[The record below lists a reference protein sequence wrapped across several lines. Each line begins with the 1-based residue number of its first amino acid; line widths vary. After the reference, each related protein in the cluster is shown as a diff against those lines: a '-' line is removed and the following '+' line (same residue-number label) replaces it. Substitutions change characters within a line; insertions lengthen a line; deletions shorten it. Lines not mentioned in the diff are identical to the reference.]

1 MMQDAMRN
9 KQKNLNHKIWALGFL
24 LACFSMT
31 ALSDNGKQHSHYTS
45 TDRYTRV
52 NTSALPEQQEPLNAL
67 VHITIGKDVL
77 TVGQAIQEVLKG
89 SGYRWVPLGD
99 DKLLMG
105 LPLPAIVRDMGPIR
119 VGDAARTL
127 AGNSWIMR
135 TDSLN
140 RVIQF
145 EINQRKQ
152 HKE

>member
-1 MMQDAMRN
+1 MMMQVAPRVRQTK
-9 KQKNLNHKIWALGFL
+9 KQWAIGL
-24 LACFSMT
+24 LIVCYSLS
-31 ALSDNGKQHSHYTS
+31 ALSDAEKQTS
-45 TDRYTRV
+45 FRTPTDRYTLV
-52 NTSALPEQQEPLNAL
+52 NTSALPEQQEPLNAF
-67 VHITIGKDVL
+67 VHIIMGKEVL

-89 SGYRWVPLGD
+89 SGYRWVPMGD

-105 LPLPAIVRDMGPIR
+105 LSLPAIVRDMGPIR

-145 EINQRKQ
+145 EIDQRKQ